1 MSISAIKPA
10 SLTWSHA
17 SFPLDFHLNDV
28 QLPVS
33 HHLPSSTFP
42 HELEVDP
49 DPGVALGVEPL
60 PIFGQ
65 FFVEVEDFDPVEL
78 LDGVVVVDPDVEL
91 LLGVVVLVVAAS
103 ATKAPPVTNPPVR
116 APMAIM
122 LRRRSFI

>member
-1 MSISAIKPA
+1 
-10 SLTWSHA
+10 
-17 SFPLDFHLNDV
+17 
-28 QLPVS
+28 
-33 HHLPSSTFP
+33 
-42 HELEVDP
+42 
-49 DPGVALGVEPL
+49 VALGLEPV

-65 FFVEVEDFDPVEL
+65 FFVEVEDADPVEL

-116 APMAIM
+116 APTAIM